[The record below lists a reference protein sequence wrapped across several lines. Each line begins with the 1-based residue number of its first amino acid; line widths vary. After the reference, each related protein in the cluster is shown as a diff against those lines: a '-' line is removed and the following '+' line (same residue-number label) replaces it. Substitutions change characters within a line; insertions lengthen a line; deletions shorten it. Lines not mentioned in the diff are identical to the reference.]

1 MAPADAGAGSAK
13 THRRQT
19 RGLKKKTRLQAD
31 PRGAFLHSHPR
42 VSGVRGCGNRYN
54 KNAQSINLNS

>member
-1 MAPADAGAGSAK
+1 MEPADAGVGLAK
-13 THRRQT
+13 TRRRQT
-19 RGLKKKTRLQAD
+19 RGLEKNPPAGRPAGT
-31 PRGAFLHSHPR
+31 FLHSHPR